1 MALQSKLRLVL
12 IKRYKMLLNNKKT
25 LYGVNRGEE

>member
-12 IKRYKMLLNNKKT
+12 IKRYKMLLNNKKN
-25 LYGVNRGEE
+25 VIWSE